1 MEMTFSTAENWVKKG
16 CYTDKKKSQENHFQ
30 GLAKPLNSY
39 NVRTC
44 SFSSQ
49 QLIRIDNLISHW
61 MLYWYDKKKFSYLT
75 HEESFMYGVSK
86 GVLESKVHLPTSC
99 DPLQ

>member
-1 MEMTFSTAENWVKKG
+1 MEKTFSTAENWAKKG
-16 CYTDKKKSQENHFQ
+16 CYTDKKKSQ
-30 GLAKPLNSY
+30 
-39 NVRTC
+39 
-44 SFSSQ
+44 
-49 QLIRIDNLISHW
+49 
-61 MLYWYDKKKFSYLT
+61 

>member
-1 MEMTFSTAENWVKKG
+1 MTFSTAENWVKKG

-49 QLIRIDNLISHW
+49 QLIRIDNLISH
-61 MLYWYDKKKFSYLT
+61 
-75 HEESFMYGVSK
+75 
-86 GVLESKVHLPTSC
+86 
-99 DPLQ
+99 